1 MSQFID
7 RMKEIARNNIRNIV
21 LPESD
26 DSRVLKAAE
35 FLLGEG
41 LCDVTLIGESSVI
54 RTREFSLDKAKV
66 ISASDD
72 DLIKSLT
79 EDYYQLRKGKGASW
93 VECRRALAKP
103 INLASMLL
111 RNGTVD
117 GLVSGSISP
126 TADVLRAGIQ
136 IVKPAPSNKTVSSF
150 FVMIEPTGSFGSNGI
165 LFFADCGV
173 IPNPSAEQLADISLA
188 TADNFSK
195 LIDVDPKVAFL
206 SFSTKGSAK
215 HEDVNKV
222 VKAYELAMKSN
233 SSNYSMDAELQL
245 DAAIIPSVACKKAP
259 ESAVAGQANVLI
271 FPDLDAGNIGY
282 KLVQRFAQ
290 AEAYGPIIQGL
301 NKPMN
306 DLSRGCTWE
315 DIVNVS
321 LITAVQAQ

>member
-1 MSQFID
+1 MSLFIN
-7 RMKEIARNNIRNIV
+7 RMREIARKKIRNIV

-26 DSRVLKAAE
+26 DDRVLKAAE

-41 LCDVTLIGESSVI
+41 LCDVTLIGESEVI
-54 RTREFSLDKAKV
+54 YKREFDLDKAKIV
-66 ISASDD
+66 STHDD

-79 EDYYQLRKGKGASW
+79 EDYYQLRKAKGESW
-93 VECRRALAKP
+93 VECRRALARP
-103 INLASMLL
+103 INLAAMLL
-111 RNGTVD
+111 RNGIVD

-136 IVKPAPSNKTVSSF
+136 IIKPAAGNKTVSSF

-165 LFFADCGV
+165 MFFADCGV
-173 IPNPSAEQLADISLA
+173 IPNPSSEQLADIALA
-188 TADNFSK
+188 TASNFSK
-195 LIDVDPKVAFL
+195 LIGVDPKVAFL
-206 SFSTKGSAK
+206 SFSTKGSAV
-215 HEDVNKV
+215 HADVDKV
-222 VKAYELAMKSN
+222 KKAYELAMKSN
-233 SSNYSMDAELQL
+233 SCNYSMDAELQL
-245 DAAIIPSVACKKAP
+245 DAAIIESVASKKAP
-259 ESAVAGQANVLI
+259 ESSVAGQANVLI